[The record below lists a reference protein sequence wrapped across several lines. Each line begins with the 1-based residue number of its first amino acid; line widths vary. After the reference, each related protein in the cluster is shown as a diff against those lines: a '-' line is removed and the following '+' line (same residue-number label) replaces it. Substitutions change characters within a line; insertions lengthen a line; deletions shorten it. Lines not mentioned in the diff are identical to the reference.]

1 MSDKDI
7 GNFQENIHAA
17 DYENPYLE
25 KLVQGSV
32 MTDFYRPAESLNG
45 KWRFGI
51 DQYDTCLRAKWYQ
64 EDYIDEDGRQF
75 PVDFSF
81 DSWETMTVPSCWNM
95 HAPELFLYESSI
107 VYTRTF
113 RYENHGEER
122 VLIKFGGVSH
132 RAYVFVNGQFMGMHI
147 GASTPFSIEVTDVL
161 KTDNRIVVVAN
172 NTRRRTNV
180 PCENT
185 DWFNYGGIYRDV
197 SLLRLPGTFVERASV
212 HLVPNGQYNRIT
224 AEVTL
229 DGAEKSGTARLQI
242 AELKI
247 DEDILIEDG
256 IGKVIVSANPQ
267 LWSPEN
273 PKLYDV
279 AVTFRD
285 DRITDRVG
293 FREIRVKGTNI
304 RLNGKGIF
312 LRGISAHEE
321 SVVNGKAIS
330 EAEIRENFQLAKEMN
345 CNYMR
350 LAHYPHTE
358 LAARIADEVG
368 LLLWEEI
375 PVYWAIAFENSAVYE
390 DAANQLSE
398 LILRDQNRA
407 SVIIWSVGNENADTD
422 VRLSFMKRLTY
433 VARALDSTRLVSAA
447 CLVNHTAL
455 VIEDRLADFVDI
467 IGINEYYGWYEPDFS
482 KLPRIFDN
490 SQPKKPIIISEFGAG
505 AKRGNHGTRDEK
517 FTEECQQYVYQQQ
530 IAVLRK
536 IPYVQGA
543 SPWILYDF
551 RCPRRVNSIQGYYNR
566 KGLLSEDKTYK
577 KPAFFSMQS
586 FYHELKTMV

>member
-1 MSDKDI
+1 MLENEI
-7 GNFQENIHAA
+7 GNFQENIHAV
-17 DYENPYLE
+17 DYEKPYLE
-25 KLVQGSV
+25 KLIQGSV
-32 MTDFYRPAESLNG
+32 MTDFDRPAESLNG
-45 KWRFGI
+45 KWHFGI

-64 EDYIDEDGRQF
+64 EDYYDEDGRQF

-81 DSWETMTVPSCWNM
+81 DSWKTMSVPSCWNM
-95 HAPELFLYESSI
+95 YAPELFLYESSI

-122 VLIKFGGVSH
+122 AFIKFGGVSH

-147 GASTPFSIEVTDVL
+147 GASTPFSVEVTDVL
-161 KTDNRIVVVAN
+161 KTENRIIVVAN

-197 SLLRLPGTFVERASV
+197 SLLRLPGTFIERASV
-212 HLVPNGQYNRIT
+212 QLVPDGYYNRI
-224 AEVTL
+224 AVEVTL
-229 DGAEKSGTARLQI
+229 NDCEKSGIGRLQI
-242 AELKI
+242 PELWI
-247 DEDILIEDG
+247 AADITVENG
-256 IGKVIVSANPQ
+256 VGKAVIAANPQ

-279 AVTFRD
+279 EVTFGN

-293 FREIRVKGTNI
+293 FREIRVEGTDI
-304 RLNGKGIF
+304 RLNGQSIF

-330 EAEIRENFQLAKEMN
+330 EAEIRENFRLAKEMN

-368 LLLWEEI
+368 MLLWQEI
-375 PVYWAIAFENSAVYE
+375 PVYWAIAFENPAVYA
-390 DAANQLSE
+390 DAENQLSE
-398 LILRDQNRA
+398 LVLRDQNRA
-407 SVIIWSVGNENADTD
+407 SVIIWSVGNENADTNA
-422 VRLSFMKRLTY
+422 RLDFMKSL
-433 VARALDSTRLVSAA
+433 VAAARALDSTRLISAA
-447 CLVNHTAL
+447 CLVNHTEL
-455 VIEDRLADFVDI
+455 VIEDRLAEFVDI

-490 SQPKKPIIISEFGAG
+490 SKPQKPIVISEFGAG
-505 AKRGNHGTRDEK
+505 ARQGNHGTRDEK
-517 FTEECQQYVYQQQ
+517 FTEECQLDVYQQQ
-530 IAVLRK
+530 IATLRN
-536 IPYVQGA
+536 IPYVRGL

-551 RCPRRVNSIQGYYNR
+551 RCPRRVNSIQDYYNR
-566 KGLLSEDKTYK
+566 KGLLSEDKAHK
-577 KPAFFSMQS
+577 KLAFFSMQA
-586 FYHELKTMV
+586 FYDELKNMI